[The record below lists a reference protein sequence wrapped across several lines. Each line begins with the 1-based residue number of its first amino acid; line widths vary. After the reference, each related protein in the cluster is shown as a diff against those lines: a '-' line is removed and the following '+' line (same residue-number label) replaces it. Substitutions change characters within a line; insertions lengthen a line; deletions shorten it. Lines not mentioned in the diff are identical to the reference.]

1 MYQDRNAHKVPL
13 EGKAP
18 PSAQEGDE
26 KWLIL
31 AEQAYRDSTDWLD
44 ASLRHQI
51 EHNLALF
58 QNRHPAGSKYHSEA
72 YKKRSKVFRP
82 KTRAMAR
89 KNEAAAAAAF
99 FSTADLISIEAGN
112 DADPNQQASAQVLNA
127 LLDYRLSRTLPW
139 FLLLLGA
146 YQDTMT
152 SGVCV
157 SKQVWEY
164 EETTWEVNTPEGEV
178 VKLPKVF
185 KDCPKISLI
194 PVENFRVDA
203 GADWTDPIHSS
214 PYLIHLMPM
223 YAGDVL
229 ARSRRQNP
237 KTGEAAWRQLQL
249 SEILAH
255 GRTEHDSLRAAREG
269 KNRQDSK
276 DQAQGEN
283 EFSIVWVR
291 EHFVRVGGRDW
302 LYYTLGATLMLSDPL
317 PVEQVYLHG
326 RPFAMGFSVLEAHKV
341 FPAGL
346 VELGRDVQ
354 ALANDI
360 ANQRIDNVR
369 LVLNKRYFLRRG
381 ANVDLRSL
389 LHNVPG
395 GAVITDNPEQD
406 VRIVETPDVT
416 SSAYAEQDRIN
427 MDFDELTGTFSSSSV
442 ASNRKLNETVGGM
455 NILNDGAN
463 AITEY
468 QLRVFTESWVEP
480 VLRQLVKLEQFY
492 ETDETILALAA
503 NKAQLFQRFGID
515 QVTDQL
521 LMQEVTV
528 HVNVGMGATNPQQK
542 VEKFL
547 FGLQAVAQLP
557 SAVMRLKEDE
567 VIGEVFGSLG
577 YRDGSRFFRTDE
589 EMQEQMAKQ
598 PQPPEDPTLA
608 KAQMD
613 AEIKREQMQLD
624 EGRWQAELEVKR
636 EIELAKLALAEGKTL
651 NEIKAKLGLEVIKQR
666 SNRDLALLKE
676 QNKTREME
684 LKTRMGSGI

>member
-18 PSAQEGDE
+18 AQEGDE

-31 AEQAYRDSTDWLD
+31 AEQAYRDSTDWVD

-82 KTRAMAR
+82 KTRAMVR

-112 DADPNQQASAQVLNA
+112 DADSAQQASAQVLDA
-127 LLDYRLSRTLPW
+127 LLDYRLTRTLPW

-152 SGVCV
+152 SGVCI
-157 SKQVWEY
+157 SKQVWEF
-164 EETTWEVNTPEGEV
+164 EETTWEVNTPDGEV
-178 VKLPKVF
+178 VKMPKVV
-185 KDCPKISLI
+185 KDQPKVSLI

-203 GADWTDPIHSS
+203 GADWTDPINSS

-229 ARSRRQNP
+229 SRSRRQNP
-237 KTGEAAWRQLQL
+237 KTGEAPWRQLQL

-283 EFSIVWVR
+283 EFTIVWVR
-291 EHFVRVGGRDW
+291 EHFMRVGGRDW
-302 LYYTLGATLMLSDPL
+302 LYYTLGATLMLSDPI
-317 PVEQVYLHG
+317 PVEEVYLHG
-326 RPFAMGFSVLEAHKV
+326 RPFVLGFSVLESHKV
-341 FPAGL
+341 FPSGL

-395 GAVITDNPEQD
+395 GAVMTDNPNED
-406 VRIVETPDVT
+406 VRVVETPDVT

-468 QLRVFTESWVEP
+468 QLRVFTETWVEP

-503 NKAQLFQRFGID
+503 NKAKLFQRFGID
-515 QVTDQL
+515 QITDQL

-528 HVNVGMGATNPQQK
+528 RVNVGMGSTNPQQK
-542 VEKFL
+542 VEKFM

-557 SAVMRLKEDE
+557 TAPLRLKEDE

-577 YRDGSRFFRTDE
+577 YRDGSRFFKSEE
-589 EMQEQMAKQ
+589 EMQELMANQ